1 MEIKGIIFDFNGT
14 LFNDSVL
21 HEQAWRDYSR
31 ILRGTSFSDEE
42 MHKYMFGRS
51 NEEIITYAIG
61 RKPTHEECLKWA
73 NEKEAYYRELV
84 LKNPS
89 FIHLTDGAEK
99 LFDFICEKN
108 IPHTIATGSE
118 KTNVDFFVETFNLD
132 KWFNVDKII
141 YDDYTIPG
149 KPNPAIYLKALNI
162 LDLKPEETLVF
173 EDSYSGITAAN
184 NAKIGKII
192 AINDNPNSF
201 QHKDKV
207 FSVIKDFN
215 ELDYSLIYNNI

>member
-1 MEIKGIIFDFNGT
+1 M
-14 LFNDSVL
+14 
-21 HEQAWRDYSR
+21 
-31 ILRGTSFSDEE
+31 
-42 MHKYMFGRS
+42 
-51 NEEIITYAIG
+51 
-61 RKPTHEECLKWA
+61 
-73 NEKEAYYRELV
+73 
-84 LKNPS
+84 KNPS
-89 FIHLTDGAEK
+89 CIHLTDGAEK

-162 LDLKPEETLVF
+162 LDLKPEEALVF